1 MAVDQ
6 AGSGR
11 QPDPSMDVNPTKN
24 ARHMDDDN
32 DQTHAEPIPLP
43 YIDFPEG
50 GLFQL
55 LISDACAAEKE
66 LP

>member
-1 MAVDQ
+1 
-6 AGSGR
+6 
-11 QPDPSMDVNPTKN
+11 MDVNPTKN